1 MSLCLRW
8 TERSRRKICPTSSFT
23 SRFGQIVHQHHQNHC
38 HGHLYITSLVNTLW
52 QICLSH
58 HQIFYLDLLLFCI
71 WLDNINQSTISRPK
85 SRLGKREEKGGGSWR
100 RKTGRDDGRGF
111 GCAWWLDFWP
121 GWRIKYQQII
131 LLMWANHYHRNPTLP
146 PVEISFSGR
155 LNTFVGN
162 LSLGQFLEIILSL
175 FKWWNLMFSYWTLM
189 FGMYL

>member
-1 MSLCLRW
+1 MIIPFAFWYQCIQYMSDQMSQEHRKSQGQTKKMYSLLARIIRYFIWICSCFVFGWIISINLRYPGQNQGW
-8 TERSRRKICPTSSFT
+8 ERER
-23 SRFGQIVHQHHQNHC
+23 
-38 HGHLYITSLVNTLW
+38 
-52 QICLSH
+52 
-58 HQIFYLDLLLFCI
+58 
-71 WLDNINQSTISRPK
+71 
-85 SRLGKREEKGGGSWR
+85 REEVDPEGER
-100 RKTGRDDGRGF
+100 LEEMTD

-162 LSLGQFLEIILSL
+162 LSLGQCLEITLSL

>member
-1 MSLCLRW
+1 MPLIYDCQAKRDIAEQVFDIGKTLLMWLWLVRILSPSLL
-8 TERSRRKICPTSSFT
+8 KI
-23 SRFGQIVHQHHQNHC
+23 I
-38 HGHLYITSLVNTLW
+38 I
-52 QICLSH
+52 
-58 HQIFYLDLLLFCI
+58 
-71 WLDNINQSTISRPK
+71 
-85 SRLGKREEKGGGSWR
+85 GGGSWR

-162 LSLGQFLEIILSL
+162 LSLGQCLEITLSL

-189 FGMYL
+189 FGMYLKPFWSI

>member
-1 MSLCLRW
+1 MDHF
-8 TERSRRKICPTSSFT
+8 ICFLI
-23 SRFGQIVHQHHQNHC
+23 RFVIQ
-38 HGHLYITSLVNTLW
+38 YMF
-52 QICLSH
+52 
-58 HQIFYLDLLLFCI
+58 HQIMSQGQKKSKRVQTLVAKLYLPCP
-71 WLDNINQSTISRPK
+71 W
-85 SRLGKREEKGGGSWR
+85 
-100 RKTGRDDGRGF
+100 F

-131 LLMWANHYHRNPTLP
+131 LLMWANHYHQNPTLP

-162 LSLGQFLEIILSL
+162 LSLGQCLEITLSL

>member
-1 MSLCLRW
+1 MSDQMSQGHRKSKGQTKKMYSLLARIIRYFIWICSCFVFGWIISINLQYPGQNQDW
-8 TERSRRKICPTSSFT
+8 ER
-23 SRFGQIVHQHHQNHC
+23 
-38 HGHLYITSLVNTLW
+38 
-52 QICLSH
+52 
-58 HQIFYLDLLLFCI
+58 D
-71 WLDNINQSTISRPK
+71 
-85 SRLGKREEKGGGSWR
+85 REKERGGGSWR

-162 LSLGQFLEIILSL
+162 LSLGQCLEITLSL